1 MARQLHWRE
10 LTGGI
15 IAAAAIA
22 AVTLA
27 VLMFARV
34 GGVHGKKVTLYVVTA
49 EAPGI
54 LAGTEV
60 WVAGQKEGVVKD
72 VTFQP
77 PTAPESE
84 RVVITTEFLKE
95 ALPSVRRDSYAQIKP
110 GGSMIG
116 TLVVAI
122 SPGTATA
129 LPLGDGDTVYARHRA
144 AVANLTEDIDS
155 VGPQFAALGAATKQ
169 LADNINRPVGTIG
182 NYRASGLADLSDVSA
197 GMSSLSARA
206 TTGNGTI
213 VRVMQGDIRSRASHA
228 MAAADSIRTLMAS
241 NRGSFGRFRADTT
254 LITNA
259 THILAELDTLQTL
272 MSDPVGSIAAAHSDS
287 TLTLQLA
294 RTHTLLASLIKDAKS
309 HPLRYIRF

>member
-1 MARQLHWRE
+1 MPRQLHWKE

-15 IAAAAIA
+15 VAAAIIA

-27 VLMFARV
+27 VLLFARV
-34 GGVHGKKVTLYVVTA
+34 GGLHGKKVTLYVATS

-60 WVAGQKEGVVKD
+60 WVAGQKEGIVND
-72 VTFQP
+72 VTFQS
-77 PTAPESE
+77 PTAPEAE

-110 GGSMIG
+110 GGSLIG

-129 LPLGDGDTVYARHRA
+129 PQLRDGDTIYTRHRA
-144 AVANLTEDIDS
+144 AVANLAEDLGT
-155 VGPQFAALGAATKQ
+155 VGPQFAALGAATKE
-169 LADNINRPVGTIG
+169 LADKINRPAGTVG

-197 GMSSLSARA
+197 GISSLSARA
-206 TTGNGTI
+206 GGNGTI
-213 VRVMQGDIRSRASHA
+213 GRAMRGDLHLRASHA

-241 NRGSFGRFRADTT
+241 NKGSLGRFRRDTT
-254 LITNA
+254 FFTNA
-259 THILAELDTLQTL
+259 NHILGEVDTLRVL
-272 MSDPVGSIAAAHSDS
+272 LADPVGSFEAAHSDS
-287 TLTLQLA
+287 SLSLQLA
-294 RTHTLLASLIKDAKS
+294 RTHTLLAALIKDAKS
-309 HPLRYIRF
+309 HPLRYIQF

>member
-1 MARQLHWRE
+1 M
-10 LTGGI
+10 TGGI
-15 IAAAAIA
+15 IAAAVIA

-27 VLMFARV
+27 VLLFARV

-60 WVAGQKEGVVKD
+60 WLAGQKEGVVKD
-72 VTFQP
+72 VTFRP
-77 PTAPESE
+77 PTAPQSE
-84 RVVITTEFLKE
+84 RVLITTEFLSE

-110 GGSMIG
+110 GGALIG

-129 LPLGDGDTVYARHRA
+129 PPLGDGDTVYARHRA
-144 AVANLTEDIDS
+144 AAANLSEDIS
-155 VGPQFAALGAATKQ
+155 AVGPQFAALGAATKE
-169 LADNINRPVGTIG
+169 LADKINHPVGTIG
-182 NYRASGLADLSDVSA
+182 NYRASGLADLPDVSA

-206 TTGNGTI
+206 NSRNGTI
-213 VRVMQGDIRSRASHA
+213 GRAMRGDLQLRASHA

-241 NRGSFGRFRADTT
+241 NRGSLGRFRRDTT
-254 LITNA
+254 LVTNA
-259 THILAELDTLQTL
+259 SHVLAEVDTLRTL
-272 MSDPVGSIAAAHSDS
+272 LADPLGSIAAAHSDS

-294 RTHTLLASLIKDAKS
+294 RTHTLLAALIKDAKS

>member
-1 MARQLHWRE
+1 MPRQLHWRE

-15 IAAAAIA
+15 IAAAVIA

-27 VLMFARV
+27 VLLFARV
-34 GGVHGKKVTLYVVTA
+34 GGLHGKKITLYVVTA

-84 RVVITTEFLKE
+84 RVVITTEFLTE
-95 ALPSVRRDSYAQIKP
+95 AMPSVRRDSYAQIKP
-110 GGSMIG
+110 GGSLIG

-129 LPLGDGDTVYARHRA
+129 PPLGDGDTVYSRHRA
-144 AVANLTEDIDS
+144 AVANLSEDIGT
-155 VGPQFAALGAATKQ
+155 VGPQFAALGAATKE
-169 LADNINRPVGTIG
+169 LADKINRPVGTIG
-182 NYRASGLADLSDVSA
+182 NYRANGLADLPDVSA

-206 TTGNGTI
+206 TSGNGTI
-213 VRVMQGDIRSRASHA
+213 VRVMQSDIRLRASHA

-241 NRGSFGRFRADTT
+241 NKGSLGRFRADTT
-254 LITNA
+254 LVTNA
-259 THILAELDTLQTL
+259 THVLAEVDTLQAL
-272 MSDPVGSIAAAHSDS
+272 MSDPLGSIAAAHSDS
-287 TLTLQLA
+287 TLTRQLA
-294 RTHTLLASLIKDAKS
+294 RTHTLLALLIKDAKS